1 LIRLIRRFDI
11 FMIHFRS
18 KGFHVSWVLAIIA
31 AGAALFYVERRFQTT
46 VENIPINPNHT
57 ITKPI
62 LPKNTNQPDSAPAIA
77 SSLLIPVPFT
87 PQAPTANWDTLH
99 NEACE
104 EASAIMAHAYFEGM
118 KDSTLDPSF
127 VEEEIAKLTEWETNA
142 FGYYLDINTKETAR
156 LLEEFYNLKTKILT
170 DYSADDIKQELLQNH
185 IVLWPANGKLLGNPN
200 FRSPGPPYH
209 MLVIKG
215 YNSLGFITNDPGTRK
230 GLNYPYSFSTLYKAN
245 GDFDHEAHEVDLSK
259 KMVISVWK

>member
-1 LIRLIRRFDI
+1 
-11 FMIHFRS
+11 MIHFRS

-104 EASAIMAHAYFEGM
+104 EASAIMAWRYFEG
-118 KDSTLDPSF
+118 DGRTRIPADE
-127 VEEEIAKLTEWETNA
+127 VEAQITKLPQ
-142 FGYYLDINTKETAR
+142 
-156 LLEEFYNLKTKILT
+156 
-170 DYSADDIKQELLQNH
+170 S
-185 IVLWPANGKLLGNPN
+185 
-200 FRSPGPPYH
+200 
-209 MLVIKG
+209 
-215 YNSLGFITNDPGTRK
+215 
-230 GLNYPYSFSTLYKAN
+230 
-245 GDFDHEAHEVDLSK
+245 
-259 KMVISVWK
+259 